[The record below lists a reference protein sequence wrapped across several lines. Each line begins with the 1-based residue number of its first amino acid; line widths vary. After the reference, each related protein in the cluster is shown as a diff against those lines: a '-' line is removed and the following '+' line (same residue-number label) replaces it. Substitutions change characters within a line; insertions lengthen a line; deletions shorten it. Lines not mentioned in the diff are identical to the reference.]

1 MILCAIAAMSKNRV
15 IGKSGHLP
23 WHISEDLKFFK
34 QKTSGHTIIMGRKTF
49 DSLGKPLPH
58 RRNIVLTRDQTWK
71 REGTEVFFSLDEAL
85 RSVQSQVSKEEE
97 VFVVGGAEIYKRS
110 LARLDRIYL
119 TLIEKD
125 FDGDAFFP
133 DVLEDASFKVSS
145 DIPGSESSSSNL
157 SYRFL
162 ILDRNR

>member
-15 IGKSGHLP
+15 IGKSGQLP

-71 REGTEVFFSLDEAL
+71 REGTEVFFCLDEAL
-85 RSVQSQVSKEEE
+85 RAVQSQVAKEEE
-97 VFVVGGAEIYKRS
+97 IFVVGGAEIYKQS